1 VAAAPDAVR
10 GDEVL
15 ACVVPHVMPAPSE
28 AAALA
33 REIVAWSLGQ
43 LAYYKVP
50 GYIAFIDALPLTA
63 TNKIQRGE
71 LKTMAAGLPGTGQC
85 IDTRDMKKRQE
96 MPT

>member
-1 VAAAPDAVR
+1 
-10 GDEVL
+10 
-15 ACVVPHVMPAPSE
+15 
-28 AAALA
+28 
-33 REIVAWSLGQ
+33 
-43 LAYYKVP
+43 VP